1 MGRSIPAISSDG
13 HGPRSRSLSS
23 RSNRVK
29 NTHELRVYNTM
40 RIIDLLRSREIL
52 SKAEISKSLDLSF
65 ATVSTLCNELV
76 AQGIFESAKKSAQ
89 SGGRPS
95 ELFSLNAIARASFC
109 IDFTYKTEARLL
121 LLDLYNHPVAE
132 KVIPYSE
139 DSTTAELVSCCVQGF
154 HELRAQT
161 QLPQARFL
169 GATVVIPGLYDE
181 KTGGVVNSTLSVLDN
196 FNLAS
201 VMSQMIAL
209 PVQIEND
216 ANLAALAV
224 SLQSDSQQYDNVLFI
239 YVGEG
244 LGLGILSHSGVIFR
258 GSRGFAG
265 EIAHIP
271 LGDPAYACYCGNH
284 GCIEGTLSNSG
295 IQREILAQSNASE
308 SIGGLL
314 GKLVSILVNMMDP
327 QAVFIG
333 GDHEEFLA
341 RALPY
346 VQQEATRRML
356 LQRYRDVPIVLS
368 RDVHK
373 LFYQGASELLVR
385 QWLLR

>member
-1 MGRSIPAISSDG
+1 
-13 HGPRSRSLSS
+13 
-23 RSNRVK
+23 
-29 NTHELRVYNTM
+29 M

-76 AQGIFESAKKSAQ
+76 AQGVFESAKKSAR

-109 IDFTYKTEARLL
+109 IDFTYKTEVRLL

-139 DSTTAELVSCCVQGF
+139 NSTTAELVSCCVQGF
-154 HELRAQT
+154 HELRAQAE
-161 QLPQARFL
+161 LPQARFL

-224 SLQSDSQQYDNVLFI
+224 SLQSDSQRYDHVLFI

-258 GSRGFAG
+258 GARGFAG

-284 GCIEGTLSNSG
+284 GCIEGTLCNSG
-295 IQREILAQSNASE
+295 IERELLAQRNPAQ
-308 SIGGLL
+308 SIGELL
-314 GKLVSILVNMMDP
+314 GKLISILVNMMDP

-341 RALPY
+341 CALPY
-346 VQQEATRRML
+346 AQQEAMRRML

-368 RDVHK
+368 HDVHK
-373 LFYQGASELLVR
+373 LFYQGASELWVR